1 MNAIERLIASTPH
14 GELLG
19 GLFWRAPSAGK
30 SRARALQEAKSLT
43 TDATHYAQAQ
53 VGANLRYGMYQP
65 RASEEGLR
73 LPKGTLA
80 AAACF
85 ARLVGGEAPNAALVL
100 TVAAAGQRKEDK
112 YFVVCLEDGVPVI
125 DVLSNEIEARNA
137 LGAEDR
143 PIWSD
148 NPVAYPNCEPADFAW
163 LATGADKSV
172 RVQAIPVNP
181 WPFVSVTLA
190 FVLIACAWLFVQRH
204 EREERARR
212 AEAAARAADPV
223 PKYLGALAAQ
233 QPTMA
238 VDRAAMLAAVGD
250 MFSYPTWIPG
260 WRLAAAECNARL
272 QACTR
277 DWVRRGGDF
286 DDLRRALPQDRLEMV
301 VPQGG
306 AVPVLDVART
316 SHAVRLPRV
325 DLLVRGQALRG
336 VQEAMADAGP
346 QLQSWRTAEIA
357 LDLKRP
363 APWPRVPDLPPS
375 FQHPRA
381 LLAGDVEMRDVPA
394 PFILEALRTTPGFI
408 SWEAVRL
415 EVGEGADLK
424 ALLKFSARGVFYA
437 AAR

>member
-1 MNAIERLIASTPH
+1 MNTIERLIASTPQ

-19 GLFWRAPSAGK
+19 GLFWRAPTAGK
-30 SRARALQEAKSLT
+30 SRTRALQEARSLT
-43 TDATHYAQAQ
+43 TDATHFAQAQ

-65 RASEEGLR
+65 RASEESLR

-85 ARLVGGEAPNAALVL
+85 SRLVGETAPNAALVL

-148 NPVAYPNCEPADFAW
+148 NPVAYPNCEAADFAW
-163 LATGADKSV
+163 LATGAEKSA
-172 RVQAIPVNP
+172 RVQAIPINP
-181 WPFVSVTLA
+181 WPFVTVTVVLA
-190 FVLIACAWLFVQRH
+190 LAISAWLFMQRL
-204 EREERARR
+204 ERAEQARR

-233 QPTMA
+233 QPTMG
-238 VDRAAMLAAVGD
+238 VDRPALLAAVAD
-250 MFSYPTWIPG
+250 MFQYRTWIPG
-260 WRLAAAECNARL
+260 WRLASAECSARQ

-286 DDLRRALPQDRLEMV
+286 EDLRRALPQDHLDML
-301 VPQGG
+301 VPQGS

-316 SHAVRLPRV
+316 THPVRFPRV
-325 DLLVRGQALRG
+325 DLLARARVLRTL
-336 VQEAMADAGP
+336 QEALFEAGP
-346 QLQSWRTAEIA
+346 LLQSWRTAEIN

-363 APWPRVPDLPPS
+363 SLWPRVPDLPPA

-381 LLAGDVEMRDVPA
+381 LQSGDAEMRDVPA
-394 PFILEALRTTPGFI
+394 PFILEALRTTPDFV
-408 SWEAVRL
+408 SWETVRL
-415 EVGEGADLK
+415 DVGEGVDAK

-437 AAR
+437 AAH